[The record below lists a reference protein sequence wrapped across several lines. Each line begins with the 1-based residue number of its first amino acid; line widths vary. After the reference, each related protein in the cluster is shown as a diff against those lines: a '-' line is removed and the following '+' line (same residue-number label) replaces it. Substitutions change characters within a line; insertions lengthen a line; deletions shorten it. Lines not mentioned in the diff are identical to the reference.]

1 MQRIFYSKYYN
12 FLTSSGFTHSL
23 MSDLK
28 ENYKYSPKEVTFP
41 RLSNFVWREIIKYY
55 FLPNQYIIYG
65 IISYGIIILP
75 NTEIQTKTITA
86 LKLNSVM
93 S

>member
-1 MQRIFYSKYYN
+1 
-12 FLTSSGFTHSL
+12 

-28 ENYKYSPKEVTFP
+28 ENYGYSPKEVTFP
-41 RLSNFVWREIIKYY
+41 PLSNFVWREIIKYY
-55 FLPNQYIIYG
+55 FLPNQYTIYG

-75 NTEIQTKTITA
+75 NTEIQIKTITA